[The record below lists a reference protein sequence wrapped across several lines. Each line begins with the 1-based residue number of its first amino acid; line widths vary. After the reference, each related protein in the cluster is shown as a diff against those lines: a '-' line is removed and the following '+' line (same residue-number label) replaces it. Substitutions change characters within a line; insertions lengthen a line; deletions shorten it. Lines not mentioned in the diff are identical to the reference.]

1 MIAGFGKFVLGETSE
16 CVCLLGASVR
26 RTLRR
31 VRREGEVGALKNQPR
46 SIRTRL
52 EMRDCAEDEENHD
65 AQMWAHF
72 VQVIAFLGQTLRH
85 SCSCRRGNS
94 KTIQS
99 DDLESATN
107 MDVIS

>member
-1 MIAGFGKFVLGETSE
+1 MPQVGEGCKMLG
-16 CVCLLGASVR
+16 R
-26 RTLRR
+26 RHHRGSQIKPL
-31 VRREGEVGALKNQPR
+31 
-46 SIRTRL
+46 L
-52 EMRDCAEDEENHD
+52 EMRDCAQDEEIHD